1 MMQDI
6 EYKKL
11 MCTFCTSLIQEAYM
25 YVWMYGWN
33 TSLIIISTVALVI
46 RCLSRLLSSDSR
58 TDIYRMVLCSYI
70 SRLCSYITHLCSYIT
85 RLCSYITRLCSY
97 ITHLCSYITR
107 LCSYISRLCSYI
119 TCLCSYI
126 THLCS
131 YSYITHLCS
140 YSYRSLCRHRACP
153 DKQDFCASLFSVS
166 ELYRFLMPFRMACIK
181 MDTVIIAEQKQSL

>member
-58 TDIYRMVLCSYI
+58 TDIYRMV
-70 SRLCSYITHLCSYIT
+70 
-85 RLCSYITRLCSY
+85 
-97 ITHLCSYITR
+97 